1 MSYFSGY
8 QTQGSLLIKK
18 HKEGTMKRKV
28 LKSLVSI
35 GMASALLLTAC
46 GGSTASSDSSTVA
59 SKEEAVADTAAEETN
74 AASKETAQ
82 SGSTEIVKLR
92 FFNDETW
99 WPYTVWEGR
108 IPEKISEETGVTFE
122 VTTAADSTALN
133 LMIASGDLGDLILT
147 SDNAKISRLQNSDM
161 CYTLD
166 ELAQMA
172 GEESFDVH
180 PVLRLVNT
188 ADDGNL
194 YTIMCG
200 YSPDYYMKE
209 YPKAVYETTGL
220 VVRDDM
226 YEAIGSPVVKNLD
239 DFEAMLATVKEKYP
253 DVVPFMYN
261 YTHTNGIIKMLLG
274 SDVGIGGFLDVDGHA
289 KAFIEDPVLEDYYEL
304 MNDWYLKGYM
314 TDENFAFTSD
324 SDDSDYM
331 AAGKLYALAKYSNT
345 ADEMGVTLTE
355 AGCDYGLVQLTDII
369 ANQPGA
375 KHLQTTAGWRG
386 MFVPKSCA
394 DPVAAYNFMKFM
406 YSEDGQC
413 LSLWGEEGVDWNWDE
428 EHSYPVLN
436 YDFESPNEAD
446 GMKFWGWIYHDGVR
460 NTLPGYGNEGQTFK
474 AREAATAISETN
486 PVLGMFRMGA
496 DSEEQTI
503 MNNLVELYNNMTAQ
517 IITAS
522 TPEASKALYQ
532 EMLTTAQSMG
542 VDKLDNWAD
551 SKYAEKK
558 AAYDEI
564 KDIGADY

>member
-1 MSYFSGY
+1 M
-8 QTQGSLLIKK
+8 KK
-18 HKEGTMKRKV
+18 KV

-35 GMASALLLTAC
+35 GLASAMLLTAC
-46 GGSTASSDSSTVA
+46 GSSSSSSEPAPAATESTAED
-59 SKEEAVADTAAEETN
+59 AAEEVSE
-74 AASKETAQ
+74 AAEEGTADT
-82 SGSTEIVKLR
+82 GSSDLVKLR

-108 IPEKISEETGVTFE
+108 IPEKISENTGVTFE

-133 LMIASGDLGDLILT
+133 LMIASGDLGDIILT
-147 SDNAKISRLQNSDM
+147 SDNAKISRLQDSSM

-200 YSPDYYMKE
+200 YSPDYYMEE

-220 VVRDDM
+220 VVRDDI
-226 YEAIGSPVVKNLD
+226 YAEIGSPEINNLD
-239 DFEAMLATVKEKYP
+239 DFEAMLATVKEQYP

-261 YTHTNGIIKMLLG
+261 YTHTNAIIKMLLG
-274 SDVGIGGFLDVDGHA
+274 SDAAIGGFLDVDGHA
-289 KAFIEDPVLEDYYEL
+289 KAFIEDPILEDYYEL
-304 MNDWYLKGYM
+304 MNDWYRKGYM

-331 AAGKLYALAKYSNT
+331 AAGKLFALAKYSNT

-369 ANQPGA
+369 TGQPGA

-386 MFVPKSCA
+386 LFVPKTCS

-406 YSEDGQC
+406 YSEEGQC

-436 YDFESPNEAD
+436 YDFEAPVETD
-446 GMKFWGWIYHDGVR
+446 GMKFWGWIYHDGIR
-460 NTLPGYGNEGQTFK
+460 NTLPGYGNAGQTFK
-474 AREAATAISETN
+474 AREAATSISETN
-486 PVLGMFRMGA
+486 PVLGMLRMGA

-522 TPEASKALYQ
+522 SPEESKALYQ
-532 EMLTTAQSMG
+532 EMLSTAQSMG
-542 VDKLDNWAD
+542 VDKLDEWAD

>member
-1 MSYFSGY
+1 
-8 QTQGSLLIKK
+8 
-18 HKEGTMKRKV
+18 MKRKV

-486 PVLGMFRMGA
+486 PVLGMLRMGA

>member
-1 MSYFSGY
+1 
-8 QTQGSLLIKK
+8 
-18 HKEGTMKRKV
+18 MKRKSV
-28 LKSLVSI
+28 LKSLVSV
-35 GMASALLLTAC
+35 GLAAALVLPMGSSAL
-46 GGSTASSDSSTVA
+46 
-59 SKEEAVADTAAEETN
+59 AAEGGEL
-74 AASKETAQ
+74 
-82 SGSTEIVKLR
+82 VKLR

-108 IPEKISEETGVTFE
+108 IPEKIGEKTGVTFE

-166 ELAQMA
+166 ELAEMA

-200 YSPDYYMKE
+200 YSPDYYMAE

-220 VVRDDM
+220 VVRDDI
-226 YEAIGSPVVKNLD
+226 YDAIGAPQINNLD

-261 YTHTNGIIKMLLG
+261 CTHTNGIIKMLLG
-274 SDVGIGGFLDVDGHA
+274 SDAAIGGFLDVDGHA
-289 KAFIEDPVLEDYYEL
+289 KAFIEDPVLENYYEL

-331 AAGKLYALAKYSNT
+331 AAGKLFALAKYSNT
-345 ADEMGVTLTE
+345 ADEMSDTLKE

-406 YSEDGQC
+406 YSEEGQC
-413 LSLWGEEGVDWNWDE
+413 LSLWGEEGVDWDWDE
-428 EHSYPVLN
+428 EHSYPILN
-436 YDFESPNEAD
+436 YDFEDPNKAD

-460 NTLPGYGNEGQTFK
+460 NTLPGYGNAGQTFK
-474 AREAATAISETN
+474 AREAATSISETN
-486 PVLGMFRMGA
+486 PVLGMLRMGA

-503 MNNLVELYNNMTAQ
+503 MNNVVELYNNMTAQ

-522 TPEASKALYQ
+522 TPEDSKALYQ
-532 EMLTTAQSMG
+532 EMLETAKNMG
-542 VDKLDNWAD
+542 VEKLDDWAD
-551 SKYAEKK
+551 SKYAANK

>member
-180 PVLRLVNT
+180 PVFRLVNT

-486 PVLGMFRMGA
+486 PVLGMLRMGA